1 MTPQKL
7 AILIALYSLASWV
20 LASAVLKW
28 VQVVKAIKQKGS
40 Q

>member
-1 MTPQKL
+1 MTPQSI

-28 VQVVKAIKQKGS
+28 VQVVRAFKGKAME
-40 Q
+40 